1 MNEVKRVR
9 STYCCRWF
17 LNLLKLKSTK
27 QVADR
32 SIESRRMKRLMLKY
46 ALSSRT
52 IVAANVHAVVEN
64 RNSFAV

>member
-1 MNEVKRVR
+1 MRSKVR
-9 STYCCRWF
+9 GFAYCCRWF

-32 SIESRRMKRLMLKY
+32 SIESKRINRLMLKY

-52 IVAANVHAVVEN
+52 IVATNVHAAAEN